1 MKVKEREM
9 ESEFLWKSKELGMK
23 RKEKI
28 DKRDTFPH
36 LSITYSPTHSL
47 VIYFVHMMDSER
59 WERWQ
64 GMEWIGNE
72 NLVKG

>member
-47 VIYFVHMMDSER
+47 VHLLRSYD
-59 WERWQ
+59 
-64 GMEWIGNE
+64 G
-72 NLVKG
+72 